1 MGVSQLRRAQTASLL
16 GVSARGCH
24 FAESRLSGSTLPLI
38 LRGFGQIRALESFNL
53 KNPKP
58 FASGWELMNLRSWV
72 DRGVCNV
79 EATLKRGAIGCRRWD
94 SGLAQD
100 WLRICPRFT
109 LPCGRDRLVSS
120 SEISGSV

>member
-58 FASGWELMNLRSWV
+58 FAPGWELMNLRSWV
-72 DRGVCNV
+72 DRWVCNIK
-79 EATLKRGAIGCRRWD
+79 ATLKRGASAVVVEIP
-94 SGLAQD
+94 A
-100 WLRICPRFT
+100 WLRISYGFALVAR
-109 LPCGRDRLVSS
+109 LP
-120 SEISGSV
+120 